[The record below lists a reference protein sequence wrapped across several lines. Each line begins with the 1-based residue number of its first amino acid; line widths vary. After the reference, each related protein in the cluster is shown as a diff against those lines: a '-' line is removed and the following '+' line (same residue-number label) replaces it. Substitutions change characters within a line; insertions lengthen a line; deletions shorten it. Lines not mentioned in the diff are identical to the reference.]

1 MQWTLRSRLEAAERD
16 RRLAAGLSPED
27 PEANPASVSDTIDL
41 TDTRQAALAQ
51 AVGARVPVARFTSP
65 TSASAARSTVRDLE
79 PATRALPVWQQGAAA
94 APARPTPSSQ
104 PSRTTLTSSLASS
117 VAEQTGVDSR
127 RERVVTTTQPTRDRC
142 PQCQGTVRL
151 LRFDLDRAVAE
162 MHCLD
167 CGLQYTAKS
176 PKL

>member
-27 PEANPASVSDTIDL
+27 PEANPAAVSDTIDL
-41 TDTRQAALAQ
+41 TDARQAALAQ
-51 AVGARVPVARFTSP
+51 AVGARVPVARITSP
-65 TSASAARSTVRDLE
+65 PPTSSVRSTVRDLE
-79 PATRALPVWQQGAAA
+79 PATSALPVWRQGAAA
-94 APARPTPSSQ
+94 APARPSPSSQ
-104 PSRTTLTSSLASS
+104 RARTTLTSSLASS
-117 VAEQTGVDSR
+117 LADPDSR
-127 RERVVTTTQPTRDRC
+127 NARVVMTTQPTKDRC